1 MSQPVLGLT
10 SLSLS
15 VVTQSLTHCV
25 SLLLS
30 NGQFV
35 FYTVIHEPLHTTTD
49 KMDGPVHLS
58 YRVVFPLT
66 EYVYFL
72 LLPTNIVSS
81 AV

>member
-10 SLSLS
+10 SLSQS

-25 SLLLS
+25 NLPLF
-30 NGQFV
+30 NGQFA
-35 FYTVIHEPLHTTTD
+35 FYTVIHEPLRTTTD
-49 KMDGPVHLS
+49 NMDAPVHLS

-72 LLPTNIVSS
+72 LLLTNIVSS